1 MLCTTSRPF
10 RSRSLLRR
18 WKFHS
23 SASSFVKANRYR
35 LFSRSRAVL
44 SFADVVHLL
53 ANELTRLGRGCL
65 TLAFIT
71 LGSFYRFFFWH
82 RSFSFGS
89 SHSEQFHSDVQV
101 GFHCADPL
109 IVYNN
114 GFCKA
119 ADCAD
124 HTDQICEIP

>member
-23 SASSFVKANRYR
+23 SASRLGKANRYR

-44 SFADVVHLL
+44 SFADMVHLL
-53 ANELTRLGRGCL
+53 ANELTRLGRGRL
-65 TLAFIT
+65 TLAFIA

-82 RSFSFGS
+82 RSFPFRSP
-89 SHSEQFHSDVQV
+89 HSEQFHYYVQV
-101 GFHCADPL
+101 GFPCADPL
-109 IVYNN
+109 
-114 GFCKA
+114 
-119 ADCAD
+119 
-124 HTDQICEIP
+124 HLETDVPVHSLGE